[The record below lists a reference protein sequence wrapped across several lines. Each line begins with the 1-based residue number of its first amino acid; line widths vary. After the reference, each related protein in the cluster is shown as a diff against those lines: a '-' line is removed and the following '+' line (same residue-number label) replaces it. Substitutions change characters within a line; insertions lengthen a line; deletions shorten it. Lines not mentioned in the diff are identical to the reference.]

1 MIVEKLT
8 VAAVNLK
15 WYWLEIFKDK
25 HSKDK
30 AFSWIIGAVL
40 VVYLTVNRKKPNL
53 FFVVGRSRMFEDIR
67 RELIM
72 KYSVFNH
79 SDRSNR
85 SDRGFNRRF
94 VGYWSITGRRSP
106 VWVR

>member
-1 MIVEKLT
+1 MNYRRSPCGLFDGKP
-8 VAAVNLK
+8 K
-15 WYWLEIFKDK
+15 
-25 HSKDK
+25 K
-30 AFSWIIGAVL
+30 AQSV
-40 VVYLTVNRKKPNL
+40 
-53 FFVVGRSRMFEDIR
+53 FVVGRSRMFEDIR

-94 VGYWSITGRRSP
+94 VGYWSITGRLLGRLL
-106 VWVR
+106 VGVALCGLDNDD